1 MGNLARRIPDLLFE
15 IGWIQKFGQ
24 KKTLFLA
31 NFEIKWRSIGYHWI
45 LEMSAN
51 ILLWKLKIIS
61 YLESTKVHNRR
72 WDDIAKIWYQSNM
85 STMH

>member
-31 NFEIKWRSIGYHWI
+31 NFEIK
-45 LEMSAN
+45 
-51 ILLWKLKIIS
+51 
-61 YLESTKVHNRR
+61 
-72 WDDIAKIWYQSNM
+72 
-85 STMH
+85 